1 VIRRKIGAAK
11 AALLLLTGPS
21 LMCFAQTGG
30 SPSAGKKG
38 VAGSPKAEGMAAR
51 VQPTIRVVHR
61 PVRRAWRMNRHR
73 ERYGNQYLDAQS
85 IGQKGL
91 NRCVALFRREML
103 AQYENNNEPH

>member
-1 VIRRKIGAAK
+1 
-11 AALLLLTGPS
+11 
-21 LMCFAQTGG
+21 
-30 SPSAGKKG
+30 
-38 VAGSPKAEGMAAR
+38 
-51 VQPTIRVVHR
+51 
-61 PVRRAWRMNRHR
+61 MNRHR